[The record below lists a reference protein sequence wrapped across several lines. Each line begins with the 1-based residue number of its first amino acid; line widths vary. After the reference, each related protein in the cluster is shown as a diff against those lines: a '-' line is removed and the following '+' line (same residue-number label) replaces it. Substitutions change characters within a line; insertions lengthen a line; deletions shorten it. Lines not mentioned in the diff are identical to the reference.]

1 MNISDTN
8 QKILDETYQHTW
20 DQFCEAVYFRVD
32 RLVGRQ
38 DGAFG
43 QLAHNDDSTW
53 EILVARLEMILDK
66 ATEKE

>member
-1 MNISDTN
+1 MNIFDTN

-32 RLVGRQ
+32 RLVSRGS
-38 DGAFG
+38 DT
-43 QLAHNDDSTW
+43 TW